1 MTVEIEHFV
10 GTPREAYEKM
20 PRTDDRGRLFSAA
33 IANLYFLHSYKHF
46 GVAFD
51 IRTEKDE
58 GGNIV
63 EITPCS
69 SVQVLDFGM
78 TVADFTMYRPAGGTR
93 DKPQLEIEYNYDV
106 HSKEPRRTKR
116 TSNFAKIP
124 TLTNM
129 IRTASSVD
137 LIREAPTHIEAI
149 LESSGYEKARRSA
162 KDLVQKF
169 YYGDIDEKMNLL
181 KDLANGRATA
191 GAEAFKQSLSDVD
204 KDYAIGRAEYEAY
217 LKQVV
222 FVGKNSISDR
232 YMVIRTP
239 LNKDGDVAD
248 YHAPSHC
255 YESKDQLPDDVLG
268 LISVLEIS
276 LSAVANGIRVN
287 VEGVGRAK
295 RTNRGVAYTLIG
307 KDFNDINAREEGK
320 DQGI

>member
-51 IRTEKDE
+51 IRTEKDK

-63 EITPCS
+63 NINPCS

-78 TVADFTMYRPAGGTR
+78 TVADFTMYRPVGETR
-93 DKPQLEIEYNYDV
+93 DKPQLEIKYNYDV

-116 TSNFAKIP
+116 TSSFAKIP

-129 IRTASSVD
+129 IRTANSVD

-149 LESSGYEKARRSA
+149 LESSGYEKSRRSI
-162 KDLVQKF
+162 KDLLQKF
-169 YYGDIDEKMNLL
+169 YYGDINENMDLL
-181 KDLANGRATA
+181 KDLADGRATA
-191 GAEAFKQSLSDVD
+191 NAESFKQSFSDVD
-204 KDYAIGRAEYEAY
+204 KDYATARVEYEAY

-232 YMVIRTP
+232 YMVIRAP

-276 LSAVANGIRVN
+276 LSAVDDDIRVD

-295 RTNRGVAYTLIG
+295 RTSRGVAYTLIG

-320 DQGI
+320 D